1 MGNRDWAQS
10 IAEELG
16 YYLDFVSF
24 FFFYI
29 PLYFK

>member
-24 FFFYI
+24 
-29 PLYFK
+29 LYFSAF

>member
-24 FFFYI
+24 
-29 PLYFK
+29 LYSSAF

>member
-24 FFFYI
+24 FFYI

>member
-16 YYLDFVSF
+16 YYLDFVS
-24 FFFYI
+24 YCI
-29 PLYFK
+29 YVCIA